1 MVMATYCSPCI
12 NCTCV
17 TVCFPQTSDLLQ
29 SLLNDP
35 RYMESNGYQ
44 PVPVQSA
51 DVQVIVET
59 TSFLVN
65 STNAA
70 NARVPLF
77 PKDLNTTNNFLDV
90 ISL

>member
-1 MVMATYCSPCI
+1 MERSICCI
-12 NCTCV
+12 PPNFRCV

-29 SLLNDP
+29 SLLSDP

-70 NARVPLF
+70 DARVPLF
-77 PKDLNTTNNFLDV
+77 PKDLNSTNNFLDV
-90 ISL
+90 IAL